1 MRGLAFLLLAVSL
14 AATAQ
19 TPIEAKT
26 ILVLGDSIS
35 AGYGI
40 QRDQGWVALL
50 EARVATLPD
59 RHQVVNASISG
70 DTTGG
75 ALARLPRAL
84 EIHKPAV
91 VIIEL
96 GGNDG
101 LRGYPV
107 DRIEQNLD
115 TMITLSKKAGATVLV
130 LGMQIPPNYGER
142 YTRAFHQVFSDAASR
157 SGAVLV
163 PFLLDGVATDA
174 ALMQADGIHPTAA
187 AQPRLLDNVW
197 PALDALL

>member
-1 MRGLAFLLLAVSL
+1 MRGLALLLLAVSL

-50 EARVATLPD
+50 QARVATLPD
-59 RHQVVNASISG
+59 PHQVVNASISG

-115 TMITLSKKAGATVLV
+115 TMITLSKNAGATVLL
-130 LGMQIPPNYGER
+130 LGMEIPPNYGER
-142 YTRAFHQVFSDAASR
+142 YTRAFRKAFVDAATR
-157 SGAVLV
+157 SGATLV

-197 PALDALL
+197 SALDALL